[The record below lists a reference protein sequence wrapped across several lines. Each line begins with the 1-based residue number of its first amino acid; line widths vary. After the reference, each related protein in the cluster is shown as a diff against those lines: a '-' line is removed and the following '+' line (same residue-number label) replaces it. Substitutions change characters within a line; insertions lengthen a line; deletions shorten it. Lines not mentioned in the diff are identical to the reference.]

1 MRKFLFLFFFFIL
14 SCVKTQNYR
23 EELKIWL
30 GGDINDLIR
39 EWGNPSYEY
48 AIPQKSKI
56 YTWLWIGKKLISKQ
70 NYEETIKKFS
80 FNDSSKNW
88 CRTSFVTDPNG
99 KILNFTFDGTYCRTK
114 RKK

>member
-1 MRKFLFLFFFFIL
+1 
-14 SCVKTQNYR
+14 
-23 EELKIWL
+23 
-30 GGDINDLIR
+30 
-39 EWGNPSYEY
+39 
-48 AIPQKSKI
+48 
-56 YTWLWIGKKLISKQ
+56 LISKQ

-88 CRTSFVTDPNG
+88 CKTSFVTDQNG